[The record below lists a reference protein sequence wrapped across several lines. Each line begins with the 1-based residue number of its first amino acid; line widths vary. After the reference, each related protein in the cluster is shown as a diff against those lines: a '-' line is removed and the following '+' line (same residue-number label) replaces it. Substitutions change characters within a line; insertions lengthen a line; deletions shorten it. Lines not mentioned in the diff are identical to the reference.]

1 MSLNINLSTLEP
13 GKNLFNGPMTLS
25 PQEIDAY
32 LGAVG
37 DDADVYRAEGL
48 APPMAVAALVMATAM
63 RAVALPAGAVHTGQ
77 ELDFAAPVPLG
88 SDRDATLDCAGTVA
102 QNSVRRGT
110 RFLTIEITGDLN
122 GTRAVTGRISLA
134 VAGEEE

>member
-1 MSLNINLSTLEP
+1 MSFNINISTLEP
-13 GKNLFNGPMTLS
+13 GQTLFSAPLTVT
-25 PQEIDAY
+25 PEAIDAY

-48 APPMAVAALVMATAM
+48 APPMAVAALVMTTAM
-63 RAVALPAGAVHTGQ
+63 QAVALPAGAVHTGQ
-77 ELDFAAPVPLG
+77 ELEFTAPVALG
-88 SDRDATLDCAGTVA
+88 STLDCGATVA

-110 RFLTIEITGDLN
+110 RFLTLEITGDVN

-134 VAGEEE
+134 VAGQEE

>member
-13 GKNLFNGPMTLS
+13 GKNLFSGPMTLS
-25 PQEIDAY
+25 PQDIDAY

-48 APPMAVAALVMATAM
+48 APPMAVAAFVMATAM

-88 SDRDATLDCAGTVA
+88 SGGIVTLDCAGTVA
-102 QNSVRRGT
+102 QNRVRRGT
-110 RFLTIEITGDLN
+110 RFLTIEITGALN

-134 VAGEEE
+134 IADAEE

>member
-13 GKNLFNGPMTLS
+13 GQTLFSGPMTLS

-37 DDADVYRAEGL
+37 DDADVYHAEGL
-48 APPMAVAALVMATAM
+48 APPMAVAALAMATAM

-88 SDRDATLDCAGTVA
+88 SGGGVTLDCAVTVA

-134 VAGEEE
+134 IADAEE